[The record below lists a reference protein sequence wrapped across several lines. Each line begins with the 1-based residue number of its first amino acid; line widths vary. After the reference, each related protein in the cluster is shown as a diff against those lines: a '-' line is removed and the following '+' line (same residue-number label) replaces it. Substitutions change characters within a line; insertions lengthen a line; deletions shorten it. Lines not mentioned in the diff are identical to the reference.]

1 MLQSRILAGNPRLQ
15 NAALGGPSVKRRPPD
30 DDFDAVQRIQ
40 RALRE
45 IGYRM
50 PNSFRTG
57 DADGKFGDET
67 FRAVQDF
74 QRHAFPDQ
82 PGQWDG
88 RVGRNTLAAMDEA
101 LRSDDEAVVGPAE
114 DRIASVE
121 VVRGG
126 GGVV

>member
-1 MLQSRILAGNPRLQ
+1 MLRSRILSGNPRLE
-15 NAALGGPSVKRRPPD
+15 NAAVGGPSVKRRPPD

-45 IGYRM
+45 IGYPM
-50 PNSFRTG
+50 SLSFKTG

-88 RVGRNTLAAMDEA
+88 RVGRNTLASMDEA
-101 LRSDDEAVVGPAE
+101 LVPDDAEVEGPAE

-121 VVRGG
+121 TIDPSGFA
-126 GGVV
+126 

>member
-1 MLQSRILAGNPRLQ
+1 MLRSRILSGNPRLE
-15 NAALGGPSVKRRPPD
+15 NAAVGGPSIKRRPPD
-30 DDFDAVQRIQ
+30 DDSDAVQRIQ

-45 IGYRM
+45 IGYTM
-50 PNSFRTG
+50 SLSFKTG

-88 RVGRNTLAAMDEA
+88 RVGRNTLAQMDNA
-101 LRSDDEAVVGPAE
+101 LSSDDETVDGPAE
-114 DRIASVE
+114 ERIASVST
-121 VVRGG
+121 VDPSKFG
-126 GGVV
+126 

>member
-1 MLQSRILAGNPRLQ
+1 MLRSRILSGNPRLE
-15 NAALGGPSVKRRPPD
+15 NAAVGGPSVKRRPPD

-45 IGYRM
+45 IGYAM
-50 PNSFRTG
+50 SLSFKTG

-74 QRHAFPDQ
+74 QRHAFSDQ

-88 RVGRNTLAAMDEA
+88 RVGRNTLAKLDEA
-101 LRSDDEAVVGPAE
+101 LTPDDAEVEGPAE

-121 VVRGG
+121 TVDPSGFA
-126 GGVV
+126 